1 MLGGDGLTWGPA
13 SSPLIG
19 HSQEVTRMTPSFGG
33 SASLPTPPSL
43 DLLPSYFPPPWA
55 FSGLTGRRETG
66 TYQLAVMSFFF
77 FFFNKTEQNQK
88 NPRQW
93 CLVDLFIMQRQRVG
107 RPVLLTAKGRP
118 PKPPLPC
125 SLSLRDVSV
134 PRACAVCVQ
143 TLGGQ
148 IVASEGREGAGP
160 AWLGQSYFWNQL
172 GCEAGGGVLLLGYQA
187 DWVCVWI

>member
-1 MLGGDGLTWGPA
+1 MVRVGGKKARAWGKGTTCWEVTDLPGVLLPPPLSVTA
-13 SSPLIG
+13 RLCLSPYTSFPGPSALIFPSPLGIFWLDWK
-19 HSQEVTRMTPSFGG
+19 ERDRN
-33 SASLPTPPSL
+33 LPV
-43 DLLPSYFPPPWA
+43 
-55 FSGLTGRRETG
+55 GRD
-66 TYQLAVMSFFF
+66 VFFFFFFF

-172 GCEAGGGVLLLGYQA
+172 GCEAGGGGF
-187 DWVCVWI
+187 C